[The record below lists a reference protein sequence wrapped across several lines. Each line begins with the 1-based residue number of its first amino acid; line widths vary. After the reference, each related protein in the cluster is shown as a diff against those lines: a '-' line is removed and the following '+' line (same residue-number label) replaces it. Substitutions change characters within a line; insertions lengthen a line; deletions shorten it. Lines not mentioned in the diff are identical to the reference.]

1 MLPHLNSCDS
11 ATGEG
16 SAGQRGKWNRQ
27 MNIEL
32 FTVAHDYL
40 YPRRKI
46 EECHTCNIYSVTF
59 WDLRIGKLERCY
71 ATLKPW
77 TLIWVIGLFSDSVRF
92 DAYAQRCCLSAM
104 IYFRGSEA

>member
-1 MLPHLNSCDS
+1 MLPHRNPCDS

-16 SAGQRGKWNRQ
+16 SAGQRGKWSRQ

-46 EECHTCNIYSVTF
+46 E
-59 WDLRIGKLERCY
+59 DLLGLEDWKTREMLRY
-71 ATLKPW
+71 T
-77 TLIWVIGLFSDSVRF
+77 
-92 DAYAQRCCLSAM
+92 
-104 IYFRGSEA
+104 EALDINMGNWLV